1 MIGWLIRGLL
11 FMAGIITGMLI
22 SKDDNHF
29 EVVQMMVAIGLFT
42 LLAAV
47 LAFMPVAK
55 QWRKRKDS
63 QKD

>member
-47 LAFMPVAK
+47 LAFAPVVK
-55 QWRKRKDS
+55 QWRKKKD
-63 QKD
+63 DAR

>member
-47 LAFMPVAK
+47 LAFMPVVK
-55 QWRKRKDS
+55 NWRKKKDS